1 MENLFASTVFGVKST
16 IFAIFLV
23 STFFSTIV
31 FHMENRSLFRFSLVL
46 TPFSEFSTDFFKL
59 GFQQENSYVIY
70 DFFVSLST
78 RIPHPFFHFSTY
90 FSTPVENLWKSVIS
104 SVENLWKGKILGGR
118 GKTLG
123 KGGLL

>member
-31 FHMENRSLFRFSLVL
+31 FHMENRSLSRFSLVL
-46 TPFSEFSTDFFKL
+46 TPFSEFSTEFFKL
-59 GFQQENSYVIY
+59 GFQQENFYVIY

-78 RIPHPFFHFSTY
+78 
-90 FSTPVENLWKSVIS
+90 
-104 SVENLWKGKILGGR
+104 
-118 GKTLG
+118 
-123 KGGLL
+123 